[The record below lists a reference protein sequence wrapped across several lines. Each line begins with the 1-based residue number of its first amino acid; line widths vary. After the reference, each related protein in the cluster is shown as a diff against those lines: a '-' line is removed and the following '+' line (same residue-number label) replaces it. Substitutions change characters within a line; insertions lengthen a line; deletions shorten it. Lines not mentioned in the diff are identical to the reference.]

1 MCRLSKPSGAAV
13 LLLVLS
19 GWHKSSLSLSS
30 RLSGAVGGSSL
41 SGKSLASVWSQRL
54 LSGWQKSSN
63 LLSGRLSEAFGGSS
77 LSGKSFAEVGL
88 LSGWQKSSML
98 LSGRLSVAA
107 GGSSLSDRVSIMV
120 RVSLESGSVPLSIR
134 LTCVVWQDPEATCWL
149 FVRAENLPEFSVG
162 WSLKVCRLSLLADAI
177 VLLSVAVGSSGCSG
191 CLGCPV
197 GGCSW
202 APSLADFVVDSSVS
216 GTAVGG
222 SGCLCCLSGSAAMA
236 VA

>member
-1 MCRLSKPSGAAV
+1 M

-19 GWHKSSLSLSS
+19 GWQKSSLLLSS

-41 SGKSLASVWSQRL
+41 SGKSLASVWSQR
-54 LSGWQKSSN
+54 
-63 LLSGRLSEAFGGSS
+63 
-77 LSGKSFAEVGL
+77 L

-202 APSLADFVVDSSVS
+202 APSLADSVVDSSVS